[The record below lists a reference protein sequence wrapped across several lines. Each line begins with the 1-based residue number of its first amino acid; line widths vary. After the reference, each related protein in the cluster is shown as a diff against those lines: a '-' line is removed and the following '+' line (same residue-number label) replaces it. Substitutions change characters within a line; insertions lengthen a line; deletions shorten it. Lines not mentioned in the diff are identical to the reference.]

1 MGNYVGIIEMTLS
14 GAVVLG
20 FCAYQYWQVRD
31 AGKPAPSDDA
41 GVAKRDHETDDGG
54 TQPVK

>member
-1 MGNYVGIIEMTLS
+1 MGNYVGIIEMALS

-31 AGKPAPSDDA
+31 AGKPEASDDT
-41 GVAKRDHETDDGG
+41 GVAERDHEADDWGPK
-54 TQPVK
+54 PV